1 METEQELLTAIKAG
15 DRQAMKRLYECYLGY
30 AMSIGLR
37 YIPNEED
44 AEDVVQ
50 DSFIK
55 ILTSIHDFEFHGEGS
70 LTSWIGRTVANK
82 AFDFV
87 RRSEIISFTSTIP
100 DVPDEEPELERIP
113 PEVLTRMISQM
124 PSGYRLALNLSIFE
138 HCSHSEIA
146 RRLGITEKT
155 SASQLSRAKQIL
167 IKKMKDYIKRH
178 GI

>member
-1 METEQELLTAIKAG
+1 
-15 DRQAMKRLYECYLGY
+15 MKRLYERYLGY

-55 ILTSIHDFEFHGEGS
+55 ILTSIQKFDYHGEGS

-82 AFDFV
+82 ALDFV
-87 RRSEIISFTSTIP
+87 RHSELISFTDVIP
-100 DVPDEEPELERIP
+100 DVADEEPELERIP
-113 PEVLTRMISQM
+113 PELMSRMIAAL
-124 PSGYRLALNLSIFE
+124 PSGYRLAFNLYVFE

-146 RRLGITEKT
+146 RKLGIEENS
-155 SASQLSRAKQIL
+155 SASQVSRAKQIL
-167 IKKMKDYIKRH
+167 VKKIRDYIKRH
-178 GI
+178 EI

>member
-1 METEQELLTAIKAG
+1 MVRQLVERIRNKDQKAMAQLYQMYIEELSSV
-15 DRQAMKRLYECYLGY
+15 CY
-30 AMSIGLR
+30 R
-37 YIPNEED
+37 YVPAESD
-44 AEDVVQ
+44 AKDVLQ